1 MPNRASLLI
10 AGRVS
15 EDVVCTVRHS
25 ASSTVASQLARC
37 RRSHIDAH
45 RHVVID
51 VRQRSSSIVLRT
63 HAVHHPSALG
73 SGVREEPTHPILGEE
88 NHAHGSSRQDSC
100 LVSRSDRTGCRMADT
115 GDARRCRMT
124 ARVQACRMAWHGSYF
139 ACSSALQPP
148 RLVST
153 QHLLTAGVR
162 GDVSRQL
169 RAPEQAGHAPMRQR
183 SV

>member
-1 MPNRASLLI
+1 MKT
-10 AGRVS
+10 
-15 EDVVCTVRHS
+15 DVVCTVRHS

-88 NHAHGSSRQDSC
+88 KKPRSALLAKIHVWSAG
-100 LVSRSDRTGCRMADT
+100 SDRTGCRMADT

-148 RLVST
+148 RLIST
-153 QHLLTAGVR
+153 QHSLTAGVR

-183 SV
+183 LV